1 MDVAMLLNM
10 ASQAAGDRVAVSC
23 GDQHLTYSE
32 LQTRA
37 ARYATMIRKEGMSS
51 VAFVGENSPEAVAL
65 FFGCSIAGSSY
76 VPVNYRWTD
85 SQLAEALSR
94 IAPVGIVTDERSAAR
109 VTGLEG
115 VLPLSDPDDADP
127 TEYAGSDGDSPAV
140 MLFTSGT
147 SGTPKAVVLRNRNL
161 VPYVLSTVDFLNAG
175 SEEAILVSVPPY
187 HIAAV
192 SSVLTSIYAGRRM
205 VLMPAFDPDEW
216 VAVARR
222 ESVSQA
228 MVVPTMLNRI
238 LDVAERDGK
247 GLPTLKH
254 LSYGGGRMPVPTIER
269 AITLLPGLDL
279 VNAYGLT
286 ETSSTITLLSP
297 QDHRDAVASADPAIR
312 ARLGSVGRALPT
324 VEIEIRDDQGRSVPP
339 GQAGEVWV
347 RGDQVSGEYLSHT
360 ATESGGW
367 YPTRDHGHLDE
378 GGFLFLHGRADDV
391 IVRGGENIAPAEVEE
406 RLLAHPAVAEVA
418 VVGVPDTEWGER
430 IEAFVVPSDVAALDE
445 SELQEW
451 VRAGLRST
459 RVPAAIHRRD
469 ELPYNETGKL
479 LRRQLKAER
488 ATELAQKAPR

>member
-1 MDVAMLLNM
+1 M
-10 ASQAAGDRVAVSC
+10 
-23 GDQHLTYSE
+23 
-32 LQTRA
+32 
-37 ARYATMIRKEGMSS
+37 
-51 VAFVGENSPEAVAL
+51 
-65 FFGCSIAGSSY
+65 
-76 VPVNYRWTD
+76 
-85 SQLAEALSR
+85 
-94 IAPVGIVTDERSAAR
+94 
-109 VTGLEG
+109 
-115 VLPLSDPDDADP
+115 
-127 TEYAGSDGDSPAV
+127 
-140 MLFTSGT
+140 
-147 SGTPKAVVLRNRNL
+147 
-161 VPYVLSTVDFLNAG
+161 
-175 SEEAILVSVPPY
+175 VSVPPY